1 MKKTAH
7 SYQSK
12 KASIDLVNKE
22 FPNNKKLINIILSL
36 DKSNNKQFIP
46 DIIRFYKQ
54 TNDLS
59 LIKQKFDIYFDF
71 LQKFNYDKN
80 QFYYYNGQHS
90 TSINPVS
97 VPFNYNNFFEWI
109 QNLEENIQKYM
120 NDPEFHKTP
129 DQRKR
134 INRQNAY
141 LARKEKL
148 NFKEH
153 FSHFI
158 SKS

>member
-12 KASIDLVNKE
+12 KASIELVNKE
-22 FPNNKKLINIILSL
+22 FPNNAKLINDILSL
-36 DKSNNKQFIP
+36 DKSRNKDFIP

-54 TNDLS
+54 TNNLP
-59 LIKQKFDIYFDF
+59 LIKQKFEIYFDF
-71 LQKFNYDKN
+71 LQKFNHDKN
-80 QFYYYNGQHS
+80 QFYYYTGEHS
-90 TSINPVS
+90 TSMNPVS
-97 VPFNYNNFFEWI
+97 VPFNYDNFFDWN
-109 QNLEENIQKYM
+109 QNLERGIEQYN
-120 NDPEFHKTP
+120 NNPEFHKTP
-129 DQRKR
+129 EQRKR
-134 INRQNAY
+134 VNSQKAY
-141 LARKEKL
+141 LKRKEQL